1 MSCNIFDT
9 VSIEQFKTYFDRDF
23 PFLPLYNDFKTYWLG
38 DVVFY
43 DDNFYQSLKDDNTGN
58 DPLTASD
65 YWKKIKGNKYEYI
78 TDEDIEKAMTQ
89 ARPNANEMF
98 GATCNEKLNIYLHL
112 VAFYLVFDIKNSSS
126 GINSSF
132 LGTLASKS
140 VGDVSESYNI
150 PQWMLE
156 NPMFSIYSSNGYG
169 LKYLSLIAPYMA
181 ITLLFS
187 RGGSTLG

>member
-1 MSCNIFDT
+1 MSCSIFDT
-9 VSIEQFKTYFDRDF
+9 VTIEQFKAYFDRDF
-23 PFLPLYNDFKTYWLG
+23 PFLPLYNELKTYWIG
-38 DVVFY
+38 DLVFE
-43 DDNFYQSLKDDNTGN
+43 DDNFYQSLEDDNEGH
-58 DPLTASD
+58 PLNNTT
-65 YWKKIKGNKYEYI
+65 YWKKVKGDKYAYI

-112 VAFYLVFDIKNSSS
+112 IAFYLVFDMKNAAT
-126 GINSSF
+126 GINSSY

-156 NPMFSIYSSNGYG
+156 DPMFSIYSQNGYG
-169 LKYLSLIAPYMA
+169 LKYLSLIAPYLA

-187 RGGSTLG
+187 RGETTLG